1 LNGATL
7 RCVDLVAVRT
17 QLESERARLESQRD
31 RLEGVLGAATVDDA
45 PDDALD
51 LVLAQ
56 IETALE
62 RLVAGTYGRCAA
74 CGAPITPSRLAALP
88 YATRCVTCA
97 DRRD

>member
-1 LNGATL
+1 M
-7 RCVDLVAVRT
+7 DLVAVRT

-31 RLEGVLGAATVDDA
+31 RLDGALGDGAVADA
-45 PDDALD
+45 PDGAVD

-56 IETALE
+56 IAAALA
-62 RLVAGTYGRCAA
+62 RMVDGAYGVCAA
-74 CGAPITPSRLAALP
+74 CGAQIAPSRLAALP